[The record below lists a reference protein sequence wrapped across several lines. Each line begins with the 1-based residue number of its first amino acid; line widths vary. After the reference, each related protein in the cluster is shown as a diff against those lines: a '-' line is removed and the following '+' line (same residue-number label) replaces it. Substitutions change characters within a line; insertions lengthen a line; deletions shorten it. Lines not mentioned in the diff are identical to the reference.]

1 MNVLQILPALDA
13 GGVERGTLEIA
24 DALVRAGHA
33 ATVMSAGG
41 RLVNDL
47 ERLGARHLTLAIGK
61 KSPST
66 ILLMP
71 KLRRLLASGEFDIVH
86 VRSRLPA
93 WITWLA
99 WRGLPASQRPHLV
112 TTVHG
117 LNSVNV
123 YSAVMLRGERV
134 IVVSNTVRDYVLR
147 NYAKTDPARITVI
160 PRGIRGDDFPHGYQP
175 TADWRARF
183 VAEYPALA
191 GDDPWLCLP
200 GRGTRIKGHEH
211 ALRLIADLIRI
222 GQPSRLVLL
231 GARQSGR
238 DHYTDSLIALAKSL
252 GIIDRV
258 VFTEPRRDVRDVF
271 AASAAILQVSTKPE
285 AFGRTVVEA
294 LNLGVPVIGF
304 DHGGAGE
311 LLAELF
317 PEGRVPLGD
326 AGALVTVTR
335 KILVDRP
342 RVAPFDSYRLAD
354 MQRATL
360 DVYRQ
365 LLDTHST
372 GRP

>member
-24 DALVRAGHA
+24 DALVQAGHT

-41 RLVNDL
+41 RLVPDL
-47 ERLGARHLTLAIGK
+47 ERLGATHLTWSIGR
-61 KSPST
+61 KSPGT

-71 KLRRLLASGEFDIVH
+71 KLRRLLATGGFDIVH

-99 WRGLPASQRPHLV
+99 WRGLPATGRPRLV

-134 IVVSNTVRDYVLR
+134 IVVSNTVRDHVLR
-147 NYAKTDPARITVI
+147 NYPKTDPARITVI
-160 PRGIRGDDFPHGYQP
+160 PRGIRSDDFPRGYGP
-175 TADWRARF
+175 TVDWRTRF
-183 VAEYPALA
+183 IAEYPELT
-191 GDDPWLCLP
+191 GNDPWLCLP

-211 ALRLIADLIRI
+211 ALRLIAELAATGHRAKLI
-222 GQPSRLVLL
+222 LL

-238 DHYTDSLIALAKSL
+238 DHYTDSLVALAKSL

-311 LLAELF
+311 LLAELY

-326 AGALVTVTR
+326 SRALADVTR
-335 KILVDRP
+335 SILDDRP
-342 RVAPFDSYRLAD
+342 RVSPFSSYRLAD

-365 LLDTHST
+365 LVEHHAP
-372 GRP
+372 GAP